1 MNNESGAAKKLPD
14 LAEIEVTEDQVA
26 SYLAANPDFFR
37 NRQELLADLTLPH
50 QSGEAVSLLE
60 RQVSILRERT
70 YHAHEKL
77 GSLLENASKNDQLF
91 ELTRGLVLS
100 LLRAKS
106 ATQLADS
113 LGETLLRQ
121 DSVDACQLV
130 LTNEPGNT
138 AGEHLTIDNKLAE
151 TFADV
156 FRLNHTHCGQPTKQ
170 QLALLFGKASDTIRS
185 TALCP
190 IVSGNRQLGILAIGS
205 VKSNY
210 FNVNLDTLFL
220 DFIGHVIA
228 AVLEGQL
235 SR

>member
-1 MNNESGAAKKLPD
+1 MSNESGAVKKLPE
-14 LAEIEVTEDQVA
+14 LAEIGVTEEQVA
-26 SYLAANPDFFR
+26 TYLAANPDFFR

-70 YHAHEKL
+70 YHANEKL
-77 GSLLENASKNDQLF
+77 GSLLENASKNDQIF
-91 ELTRGLVLS
+91 EVTRGLVLS
-100 LLRAKS
+100 LLRADS
-106 ATQLADS
+106 AAQLAES
-113 LGETLLRQ
+113 LSETLLRQ

-130 LTNEPGNT
+130 LTDELGSEANGN
-138 AGEHLTIDNKLAE
+138 LSIDNNLAE

-156 FRLNHTHCGQPTKQ
+156 FRLDHTHCGQPTNQ
-170 QLALLFGKASDTIRS
+170 QLAILFGEAGGTIRS

-205 VKSNY
+205 LKSNY